1 MHKIGVILVWLGLF
15 LTVIGLIFGFMD
27 LVKYGEASIWIAMIP
42 AGFAALLTGVT
53 MTQFSKSEE
62 SDTM

>member
-1 MHKIGVILVWLGLF
+1 MHKIGVMMVWLGLI
-15 LTVIGLIFGFMD
+15 LVVVGLIFGFMD

-53 MTQFSKSEE
+53 MTQFSKSKD
-62 SDTM
+62 SGTM

>member
-1 MHKIGVILVWLGLF
+1 MHKIGVMMVWLGLL
-15 LTVIGLIFGFMD
+15 LTIVGLIFGFIY

-53 MTQFSKSEE
+53 ITQFSKSEN

>member
-1 MHKIGVILVWLGLF
+1 MHKIGVMMVWLGLL
-15 LTVIGLIFGFMD
+15 LTVVGLIFGFID

-53 MTQFSKSEE
+53 MTQFSKSENT
-62 SDTM
+62 DTM

>member
-1 MHKIGVILVWLGLF
+1 MHKIGVMMVWLGLI
-15 LTVIGLIFGFMD
+15 LVVVGLIFGFMD

-53 MTQFSKSEE
+53 MTQFSKSKD